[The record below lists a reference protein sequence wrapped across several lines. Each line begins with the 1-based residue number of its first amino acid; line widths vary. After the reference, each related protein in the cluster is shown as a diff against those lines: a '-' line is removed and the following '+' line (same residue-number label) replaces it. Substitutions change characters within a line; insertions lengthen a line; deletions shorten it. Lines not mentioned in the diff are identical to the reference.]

1 MSRPTPHPPTAPAP
15 SGSAIEALEAAMRR
29 RGIRVEIRLTPSST
43 VRASAHASGLLAREP
58 GHGEGATLR
67 EALRALALDLHEKG
81 A

>member
-1 MSRPTPHPPTAPAP
+1 
-15 SGSAIEALEAAMRR
+15 MRR